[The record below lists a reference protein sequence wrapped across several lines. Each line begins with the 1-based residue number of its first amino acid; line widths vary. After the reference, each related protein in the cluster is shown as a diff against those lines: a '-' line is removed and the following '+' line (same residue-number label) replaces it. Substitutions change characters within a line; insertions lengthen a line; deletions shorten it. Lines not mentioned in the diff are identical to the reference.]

1 MRRYASVGG
10 IVTAD
15 LGNLLVFAGIP
26 ALASLVGG
34 VLALLYRPSTLIAS
48 IIFGFAGGG
57 LIGTVAFEMLP
68 RGVEL
73 TGLGGTVVS
82 FGIGFVA
89 VYLFDLIVHRGVVA
103 GEHASQH
110 RRVVLAYRR
119 RPPHGGAGA
128 VLAGATSVEEII
140 EGLTIGISLSVAPS
154 LALIVGLAIVLDNVS
169 EGLAIGEMLRE
180 EMGGD
185 GRRARVAA
193 IGWTTIIGLALF
205 VPAAVAWLLLRD
217 IPAQLHGLLVAGGA
231 GAMMYLSLSDL
242 LPEGQTRQYQQSS
255 AIAAGTALMVI
266 LVVSALAKG

>member
-1 MRRYASVGG
+1 
-10 IVTAD
+10 
-15 LGNLLVFAGIP
+15 
-26 ALASLVGG
+26 
-34 VLALLYRPSTLIAS
+34 
-48 IIFGFAGGG
+48 
-57 LIGTVAFEMLP
+57 
-68 RGVEL
+68 
-73 TGLGGTVVS
+73 
-82 FGIGFVA
+82 
-89 VYLFDLIVHRGVVA
+89 
-103 GEHASQH
+103 
-110 RRVVLAYRR
+110 
-119 RPPHGGAGA
+119 